1 MGTQEKAEWIRK
13 EIGILPAEDE
23 KAIVHYYAAM
33 HDFGMGL
40 TDADDYAWLN
50 TLLGYNIGPDYA
62 FGIIRYLY
70 ETHDTTA
77 QEAINA
83 GSKAML
89 EEICQALGYKSDVS
103 QWPEADPECIR
114 YDWEEKLIEVTL
126 YCDTTGLFI
135 EDECD
140 SENLTEMLFPEWLV
154 RKWYEETADKEA
166 YRSFGDWLENYTAD
180 DTDGLYDYALALG
193 FTPSFGVDS
202 PSRILTENGEPV
214 FTGGYD
220 ECRRYG
226 KMHGWELEGE
236 GLCIGMV

>member
-1 MGTQEKAEWIRK
+1 MSTQEKAEWIRK
-13 EIGILPAEDE
+13 EIGFLPAEDE
-23 KAIVHYYAAM
+23 KAIDHYYMAM

-40 TDADDYAWLN
+40 TDSDDYAWLN
-50 TLLGYNIGPDYA
+50 TLLEYNIGPDYA
-62 FGIIRYLY
+62 LGIIRYLY
-70 ETHDTTA
+70 DAQDTTA
-77 QEAINA
+77 QDAVSS
-83 GSKAML
+83 GSRAVL
-89 EEICQALGYKSDVS
+89 ENICQTLGYDIDFSK
-103 QWPEADPECIR
+103 WPEADPECIR

-126 YCDTTGLFI
+126 YCDTTGLFT

-166 YRSFGDWLENYTAD
+166 YGSYKDWLENCTAE
-180 DTDGLYDYALALG
+180 DTDGLYDYALSLG
-193 FTPSFGVDS
+193 FIPSFGIDYSARVMNE
-202 PSRILTENGEPV
+202 IGEPV

-236 GLCIGMV
+236 ELLMGKV